1 MDETGI
7 SKPRVSAKGKD
18 LPTTRHISAVHHH
31 DMGYH
36 DHAVTVFLI
45 SWGQAIDHDMTFTA
59 DTKGFLSSSSSFDYY
74 LMMTDPFSL
83 IKIPPEKLKR
93 SRNGHGPTLL
103 RHRREQTKRG
113 MLSGRNPVWRSF
125 LRFIPST
132 LHGICSLGFL
142 TQRRM
147 QIR

>member
-1 MDETGI
+1 MQQFGASLLGRRIDRLSTHDSRRLRRRYFNLHLHSSSSFLKINKNYMDETGI

-59 DTKGFLSSSSSFDYY
+59 DTKGSDPLY
-74 LMMTDPFSL
+74 LMTDYPFSNH
-83 IKIPPEKLKR
+83 KNSSKK
-93 SRNGHGPTLL
+93 N
-103 RHRREQTKRG
+103 
-113 MLSGRNPVWRSF
+113 
-125 LRFIPST
+125 
-132 LHGICSLGFL
+132 
-142 TQRRM
+142 
-147 QIR
+147 